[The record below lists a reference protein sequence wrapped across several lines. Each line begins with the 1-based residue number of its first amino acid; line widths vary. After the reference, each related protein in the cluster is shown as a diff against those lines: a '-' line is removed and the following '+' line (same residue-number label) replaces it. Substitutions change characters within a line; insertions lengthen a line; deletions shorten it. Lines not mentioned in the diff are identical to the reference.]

1 MQNLRQ
7 TGQRRGANRA
17 FAAERKRMSAVEV
30 IITEV
35 GLRDGLQNT
44 KNFMPTAAKKSWIGA
59 EAAAGVQ
66 RIEVCSFVP
75 PKLIPQFVD
84 ADEVL
89 AYANSLPHLTPVV
102 LVPNLKGCERALAA
116 GARHITA
123 PISVSEAH
131 SMNNVRKTTRQAID
145 DFVSMVELVRSQTS
159 GHRAQL
165 VGACATAF
173 GCSLQ
178 GAVAE
183 DEVVRVALALREAG
197 ADAISLADTV
207 GYANPEQVK
216 RLFKKVRLAI
226 GEDFPIEAHFHNTR
240 GLGLANALAAY
251 EVGVRNFDST
261 LGGLGGCPWA
271 PGASGNVVT
280 EDLVFM
286 LESMGVNT
294 GIDLSKLIEVRKTAF
309 AELPDAELYGH
320 MSKAGLPKG
329 YRPLAPAP

>member
-1 MQNLRQ
+1 
-7 TGQRRGANRA
+7 
-17 FAAERKRMSAVEV
+17 MSAVDV
-30 IITEV
+30 SITEV
-35 GLRDGLQNT
+35 GPRDGLQNT
-44 KNFMPTAAKKSWIGA
+44 KSFMPTAAKKAWISA
-59 EAAAGVQ
+59 EAAAGVHA
-66 RIEVCSFVP
+66 IEVCSFVP
-75 PKLIPQFVD
+75 AKLIPQFVD

-89 AYANSLPHLTPVV
+89 AHANAIPGMTPVV

-116 GARHITA
+116 GARRVMV
-123 PISVSEAH
+123 PVSVSEAH
-131 SMNNVRKTTRQAID
+131 SMSNVRKTTAQAIE
-145 DFVSMVELVRSQTS
+145 DFARMAALVRAQAK
-159 GHRAQL
+159 GKRAQL

-183 DEVVRVALALREAG
+183 ESVVRVALALREAG
-197 ADAISLADTV
+197 ADAITLADTV

-216 RLFKKVRLAI
+216 RLFKQVRNAI
-226 GEDFPIEAHFHNTR
+226 GEDFPMEAHFHNTR

-286 LESMGVNT
+286 FESMGVNT
-294 GIDLSKLIEVRKTAF
+294 GIDIGKLIEVRKTAF
-309 AELPDAELYGH
+309 AALPDAELYGH
-320 MSKAGLPKG
+320 ISRAGLPKG
-329 YRPLAPAP
+329 YQPLSRAA